1 MKTETLDRIND
12 HLWFDAY
19 KPIENRG
26 TGTYYAIDGVNYTW
40 ETYSPEVDVVSRID
54 EKYIWTLIETDDG
67 EFIIA
72 GRHHVNRLAYFI
84 CEVAWDQ
91 YEEYTTFWYAD
102 HIGEC
107 VRQGDFDHYN
117 LFCED
122 DVARFE
128 SAILTLEAD
137 DADWDKEIGRIK
149 NAINQTKILALYK
162 GESNA

>member
-40 ETYSPEVDVVSRID
+40 ETYSPEVDIVSRID
-54 EKYIWTLIETDDG
+54 DKYIWTLIETDYG

-84 CEVAWDQ
+84 CEIAWDQ

-107 VRQGDFDHYN
+107 VRQGDYDLYN
-117 LFCED
+117 PESED
-122 DVARFE
+122 DVDRFE

-137 DADWDKEIGRIK
+137 DNDFSTEIRRIR
-149 NAINQTKILALYK
+149 NVIRDAKILALYN
-162 GESNA
+162 GETNA